1 MARELGIVAQD
12 EAEIAGVFSGNQTA
26 NGSAPLAQAYS
37 GHQFG
42 YFNPQLGDGRA
53 LLLGEVIDQSGI
65 RRDIQLRDQGAPFS
79 RSGMDARGWVQC
91 CAISSVRG
99 DARHGHSNH
108 PRPSRS
114 QQW

>member
-1 MARELGIVAQD
+1 MLIPFDNTYANLPTHFHHMQGADPVSNPDLIAWNNDLARELGIVAQD

-65 RRDIQLRDQGAPFS
+65 RRDIQLK
-79 RSGMDARGWVQC
+79 
-91 CAISSVRG
+91 
-99 DARHGHSNH
+99 
-108 PRPSRS
+108 
-114 QQW
+114 